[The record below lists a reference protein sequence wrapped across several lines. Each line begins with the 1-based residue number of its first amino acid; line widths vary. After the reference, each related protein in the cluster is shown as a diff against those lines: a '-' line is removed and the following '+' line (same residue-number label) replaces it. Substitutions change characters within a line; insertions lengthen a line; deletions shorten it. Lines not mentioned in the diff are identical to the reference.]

1 MLDLIK
7 DDDLFLFAKVSVIGI
22 GELGIKVINYA
33 LENDIESITASVIDT
48 NNETLLKSYA
58 PQRVKINNLNSE
70 DTKGKINELIN
81 GKNMIYL
88 VGDIKSKNLIKK
100 ISEYINRDDCLTV
113 CLVDEYDDELNKLF
127 DTVIAV
133 NANDLNLMFQ
143 AVRGITDLIVLPG
156 GNGGVDFDCFKW
168 VLKKAGKGVI
178 GYGEASGDDATV
190 EATKQAI
197 KSIKDYLNEAKGIL
211 VNIEGAD
218 DNLSMIEV
226 CEATS
231 MVDKAAHKDNDI
243 TWGVYVDEKLEDI
256 IKITIIATRFG
267 ENQRVLRFEY
277 ERQFDFIERAIK
289 DKPFILTG
297 TVGARH
303 IKLSWKE
310 SEIIEV
316 YVEEHQDYLDNQ
328 EYLEK
333 CGCKYEYWNRDRFK
347 QIEVPSLEEIEY
359 IEDDGVKCASEN
371 QIILYFLEKSYNNE
385 NEPHDMH
392 YNILINYYFEHDGFK
407 ELRIPDKY
415 KKYFKVEVETLKKM
429 YLLEERV

>member
-1 MLDLIK
+1 MFDLIK
-7 DDDLFLFAKVSVIGI
+7 IEEDDLFAKVGVIGV

-113 CLVDEYDDELNKLF
+113 CLIDEYDDELTKLF

-143 AVRGITDLIVLPG
+143 AVRGITDLSVGLG
-156 GNGGVDFDCFKW
+156 LNGGVDFSDIKS
-168 VLKKAGKGVI
+168 VLKNAGKGVI
-178 GYGEASGDDATV
+178 GYGEATGEDATV

-218 DNLSMIEV
+218 DNFSMIEISESTTMIDEV
-226 CEATS
+226 
-231 MVDKAAHKDNDI
+231 AHKHADI
-243 TWGVYVDEKLEDI
+243 IWQVYPEEELNDI
-256 IKITIIATRFG
+256 IKIAIIATRFA
-267 ENQRVLRFEY
+267 
-277 ERQFDFIERAIK
+277 D
-289 DKPFILTG
+289 
-297 TVGARH
+297 
-303 IKLSWKE
+303 
-310 SEIIEV
+310 
-316 YVEEHQDYLDNQ
+316 
-328 EYLEK
+328 
-333 CGCKYEYWNRDRFK
+333 
-347 QIEVPSLEEIEY
+347 
-359 IEDDGVKCASEN
+359 
-371 QIILYFLEKSYNNE
+371 
-385 NEPHDMH
+385 
-392 YNILINYYFEHDGFK
+392 
-407 ELRIPDKY
+407 
-415 KKYFKVEVETLKKM
+415 
-429 YLLEERV
+429 